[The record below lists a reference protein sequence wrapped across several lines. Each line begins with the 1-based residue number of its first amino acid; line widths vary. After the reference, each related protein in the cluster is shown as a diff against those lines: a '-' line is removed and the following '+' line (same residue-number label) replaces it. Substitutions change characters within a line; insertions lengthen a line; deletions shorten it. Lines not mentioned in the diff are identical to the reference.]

1 MMVPKKYRKIETS
14 VMGMS
19 TLGGESF
26 NGVSNRGF
34 GVSTPLSGNQVL
46 FRVYIWNK
54 NKRNITCLCFFQTSD
69 APSAE
74 IVVVGGGR
82 GESFL
87 HCSSQ
92 MENGGRL

>member
-46 FRVYIWNK
+46 FRVYIYGIK
-54 NKRNITCLCFFQTSD
+54 IKGILPVC
-69 APSAE
+69 
-74 IVVVGGGR
+74 V
-82 GESFL
+82 
-87 HCSSQ
+87 SS
-92 MENGGRL
+92 RLVMRRQRKL